1 MKRWKKALSGL
12 LMAALMVTGISFPEN
27 VFAVSAGMDG
37 LPSVVNSGI
46 GKMVDKSSTIDG
58 TYNFT
63 PVIGANTKIRFGCSD
78 GSGSWD
84 NKFCLNAEQHAH
96 ACSQWWPLSNINDGG
111 NTRSFIPYERLK
123 GKMYAEYTN
132 VGNANGLPVTMRIW
146 FLDWQNTDISGYPG
160 YEDVDNVVVSVD
172 NTKGGATP
180 VIDIKGLKW
189 IKVRFSYYD
198 ENGNPLKVKGHFTL
212 SDLDYSQGFY
222 IDGKVDGIYVTK
234 EADDRL
240 IYDARTDA
248 IWSAKKGSNADDGT
262 SPDNPEGWV
271 TYTYEGDSQT
281 MVFYNGGTIQNVDGP
296 GKGLTTVQSYPKD
309 FTFTGGDAIFNG
321 WKGSSRTEATDWHVW
336 NTSEFGYTSE
346 MVMHQTKNVDLVIKK
361 ADETTGE
368 ALKGAEFTVYK
379 MQGGQWVTYTKA
391 EWKDE
396 YKAYR
401 ALNLHAEDSE
411 GGKFKVVET
420 KNPTGYTGTWEH
432 EFTAEKEGVVTLTL
446 DATNARKTGQI
457 TITKTGENNK
467 KLSGAVFEIK
477 AAKDIKTAGGTTLVA
492 ADTVVDTVT
501 TDGNGSAASKQ
512 LELGQYIVKEITA
525 PDGYVLDTTEHAVT
539 LDDSHTSVNVAV
551 QNQKNAI
558 VLQKVSK
565 NDGTVMEGVTFHIW
579 NDDKSYDKTQKTDNN
594 GRITIDGVKDGTWH
608 YQETATKD
616 GYVLDNAVKDFTV
629 SSGKVNGQS
638 NLTITVEN
646 DYTKLDLAKVDSGTG
661 ENISGAKLSL
671 LDSNGRLVESWTSG
685 STPHRIEK
693 LKPGQYTLREDQAPD
708 HYKLADPITFTLESK
723 ADTQTIT
730 MKDMRYADLTI
741 VKKIKAS
748 DITWAHGNPTFIFTV
763 KGKDINGKDRTF
775 QNYVEFTENYVNSH
789 TDGQGYVELSV
800 TWNKIP
806 VGEDYTVTEQDVL
819 RYHLVNVTG
828 TENVTI
834 SKLQEPTKGVAPDK
848 IFSVHANLKAKPTG
862 TSITFENQ
870 KDDWGTTTHDTS
882 VKNIIPLKS
891 PAKPDLYP
899 CQCLTRVFH

>member
-12 LMAALMVTGISFPEN
+12 LMAALMATGISFPEN
-27 VFAVSAGMDG
+27 VFAASDGMEG
-37 LPSVVNSGI
+37 LPSVYNSGI
-46 GKMVDKSSTIDG
+46 GKIVNKDSVIDG
-58 TYNFT
+58 SYNFT
-63 PVIGANTKIRFGCSD
+63 PVIGSETKITFGCSD
-78 GSGSWD
+78 RSGSWD
-84 NKFCLNAEQHAH
+84 NYFCQNAERYAK
-96 ACSQWWPLSNINDGG
+96 ACSSWWKLADTSRWSNI
-111 NTRSFIPYERLK
+111 RSFVPYENLK

-146 FLDWQNTDISGYPG
+146 FLDWQNTNISGYPG

-492 ADTVVDTVT
+492 ANTVVDTVT

-512 LELGQYIVKEITA
+512 LELGQYIVKEKTA

-565 NDGTVMEGVTFHIW
+565 NDGTVMEGVTFHLW
-579 NDDKSYDKTQKTDNN
+579 NDDKSYDKTQKTDSN

-629 SSGKVNGQS
+629 SDGKVNGQS

-708 HYKLADPITFTLESK
+708 YYKLADPITFTLESK

-828 TENVTI
+828 TENVKI
-834 SKLQEPTKGVAPDK
+834 SKLQEPAKGVAPDK

-882 VKNIIPLKS
+882 VKNIIPLK
-891 PAKPDLYP
+891 
-899 CQCLTRVFH
+899 

>member
-37 LPSVVNSGI
+37 LPSVVDSGI
-46 GKMVDKSSTIDG
+46 GKKVDTNSTIDG

-63 PVIGANTKIRFGCSD
+63 PVIGANTKVSFGSTD
-78 GSGSWD
+78 GTKWD
-84 NKFCLNAEQHAH
+84 NHFCVNGEKYAQV
-96 ACSQWWPLSNINDGG
+96 CSKWWPLSDIGDNG

-146 FLDWQNTDISGYPG
+146 FLDWQNTNISGYPG

-492 ADTVVDTVT
+492 ANTVVDTVT

-512 LELGQYIVKEITA
+512 LELGQYIVKEKTA

-579 NDDKSYDKTQKTDNN
+579 NDDKSYDKTQKTDSN

-629 SSGKVNGQS
+629 SDGKVNGQS

-708 HYKLADPITFTLESK
+708 YYKLADPITFTLESK

-828 TENVTI
+828 TENVKI
-834 SKLQEPTKGVAPDK
+834 SKLQEPAKGVAPDK

-882 VKNIIPLKS
+882 VKNIIPLK
-891 PAKPDLYP
+891 
-899 CQCLTRVFH
+899 

>member
-12 LMAALMVTGISFPEN
+12 LMAALMATGISFPEN
-27 VFAVSAGMDG
+27 VFAASDGMEG
-37 LPSVVNSGI
+37 LPSVYNSGI
-46 GKMVDKSSTIDG
+46 GKIVNKDSVIDG
-58 TYNFT
+58 SYNFT
-63 PVIGANTKIRFGCSD
+63 PVIGSETKITFGCSD
-78 GSGSWD
+78 RSGSWD
-84 NKFCLNAEQHAH
+84 NYFCQNAERYAK
-96 ACSQWWPLSNINDGG
+96 ACSSWWKLADTSRWSNI
-111 NTRSFIPYERLK
+111 RSFVPYENLK

-146 FLDWQNTDISGYPG
+146 FLDWQNTNISGYPG

-281 MVFYNGGTIQNVDGP
+281 MVFYNGRTIQNVDGP

-492 ADTVVDTVT
+492 ANTVVDTVT

-512 LELGQYIVKEITA
+512 LELGQYIVKEKTA

-579 NDDKSYDKTQKTDNN
+579 NDDKSYDKTQKTDSN

-616 GYVLDNAVKDFTV
+616 GYVLDNAAKDFTV
-629 SSGKVNGQS
+629 SDGKVNGQS

-708 HYKLADPITFTLESK
+708 YYKLADPITFTLESK

-828 TENVTI
+828 TENVKI
-834 SKLQEPTKGVAPDK
+834 SKLQEPAKGVAPDK

-882 VKNIIPLKS
+882 VKNIIPLK
-891 PAKPDLYP
+891 
-899 CQCLTRVFH
+899 

>member
-12 LMAALMVTGISFPEN
+12 LMAALMATGISFPEN
-27 VFAVSAGMDG
+27 VFAASDGMEG
-37 LPSVVNSGI
+37 LPSVYNSGI
-46 GKMVDKSSTIDG
+46 GKIVNKDSVIDG
-58 TYNFT
+58 SYNFT
-63 PVIGANTKIRFGCSD
+63 PVIGSETKITFGCSD
-78 GSGSWD
+78 RSGSWD
-84 NKFCLNAEQHAH
+84 NYFCQNAERYAK
-96 ACSQWWPLSNINDGG
+96 ACSSWWKLADTSRWSNI
-111 NTRSFIPYERLK
+111 RSFVPYENLK

-146 FLDWQNTDISGYPG
+146 FLDWQNTNISGYPG

-281 MVFYNGGTIQNVDGP
+281 MVFYNGRTIQNVDGP

-346 MVMHQTKNVDLVIKK
+346 MVMHQTKNVNLVIKK

-396 YKAYR
+396 YKVYR

-492 ADTVVDTVT
+492 ANTVVDTVT

-512 LELGQYIVKEITA
+512 LELGQYIVKEKTA

-565 NDGTVMEGVTFHIW
+565 NDGTVMEGVTFHVW
-579 NDDKSYDKTQKTDNN
+579 NDDKSYDKTQKTDSN
-594 GRITIDGVKDGTWH
+594 GRITIDGVKDGIWH

-629 SSGKVNGQS
+629 SDGKVNGQS

-708 HYKLADPITFTLESK
+708 YYKLADPITFTLESK

-828 TENVTI
+828 TENVKI
-834 SKLQEPTKGVAPDK
+834 SKLQEPAKGVAPDK

-882 VKNIIPLKS
+882 VKNIIPLK
-891 PAKPDLYP
+891 
-899 CQCLTRVFH
+899 

>member
-37 LPSVVNSGI
+37 LPSVYNSGI
-46 GKMVDKSSTIDG
+46 GKIVNKDSVIDG
-58 TYNFT
+58 SYNFT
-63 PVIGANTKIRFGCSD
+63 PVIGSETKITFGCSD
-78 GSGSWD
+78 RSGSWD
-84 NKFCLNAEQHAH
+84 NYFCQNAERYAK
-96 ACSQWWPLSNINDGG
+96 ACSSWWKLADTSRWSNI
-111 NTRSFIPYERLK
+111 RSFVPYENLK

-146 FLDWQNTDISGYPG
+146 FLDWQNTNISGYPG

-391 EWKDE
+391 EWKDK
-396 YKAYR
+396 YKAYQ

-420 KNPTGYTGTWEH
+420 KNPAGYTGTWEH

-492 ADTVVDTVT
+492 ANTVVDTVT

-512 LELGQYIVKEITA
+512 LELGQYIVKEKTA

-579 NDDKSYDKTQKTDNN
+579 NDDKSYDKTQKTDSN

-629 SSGKVNGQS
+629 SDGKVNGQS

-708 HYKLADPITFTLESK
+708 YYKLADPITFTLESK

-828 TENVTI
+828 TENVKI
-834 SKLQEPTKGVAPDK
+834 SKLQEPAKGVAPDK

-882 VKNIIPLKS
+882 VKNIIPLK
-891 PAKPDLYP
+891 
-899 CQCLTRVFH
+899 

>member
-12 LMAALMVTGISFPEN
+12 LMAALMATGISFPEN
-27 VFAVSAGMDG
+27 VFAASDGMEG
-37 LPSVVNSGI
+37 LPSVYNSGI
-46 GKMVDKSSTIDG
+46 GKIVNKDSVIDG
-58 TYNFT
+58 SYNFT
-63 PVIGANTKIRFGCSD
+63 PVIGSETKITFGCSD
-78 GSGSWD
+78 RSGSWD
-84 NKFCLNAEQHAH
+84 NYFCQNAERYAK
-96 ACSQWWPLSNINDGG
+96 ACSSWWKLADTSRWSNI
-111 NTRSFIPYERLK
+111 RSFVPYENLK

-146 FLDWQNTDISGYPG
+146 FLDWQNTNISGYPG

-492 ADTVVDTVT
+492 ANTVVDTVT

-512 LELGQYIVKEITA
+512 LELGQYIVKEKTA

-579 NDDKSYDKTQKTDNN
+579 NDDKSYDKTQKTDSN

-629 SSGKVNGQS
+629 SDGKVNGQS

-828 TENVTI
+828 TENVKI
-834 SKLQEPTKGVAPDK
+834 SKLQEPAKGVAPDK

-882 VKNIIPLKS
+882 VKNIIPLK
-891 PAKPDLYP
+891 
-899 CQCLTRVFH
+899 

>member
-12 LMAALMVTGISFPEN
+12 LMAALMATGISFPEN
-27 VFAVSAGMDG
+27 VFAASDGMEG
-37 LPSVVNSGI
+37 LPSVYNSGI
-46 GKMVDKSSTIDG
+46 GKIVNKDSVIDG
-58 TYNFT
+58 SYNFT
-63 PVIGANTKIRFGCSD
+63 PVIGSETKITFGCSD
-78 GSGSWD
+78 RSGSWD
-84 NKFCLNAEQHAH
+84 NYFCQNAERYAK
-96 ACSQWWPLSNINDGG
+96 ACSSWWKLADTSRWSNIS
-111 NTRSFIPYERLK
+111 SFVPYENLK

-146 FLDWQNTDISGYPG
+146 FLDWQNTNISGYPG

-396 YKAYR
+396 YKAYQ

-492 ADTVVDTVT
+492 ANTVVDTVT

-512 LELGQYIVKEITA
+512 LELGQYIVKEKTA

-579 NDDKSYDKTQKTDNN
+579 NDDKSYDKTQKTDSN
-594 GRITIDGVKDGTWH
+594 GRITIDGVKDGIWH

-629 SSGKVNGQS
+629 SDGKVNGQS

-708 HYKLADPITFTLESK
+708 YYKLADPITFTLESK

-748 DITWAHGNPTFIFTV
+748 DITWAHGNPTFLFTV

-828 TENVTI
+828 TENVKI
-834 SKLQEPTKGVAPDK
+834 SKLQEPAKGVAPDK

-882 VKNIIPLKS
+882 VKNIIPLK
-891 PAKPDLYP
+891 
-899 CQCLTRVFH
+899 

>member
-12 LMAALMVTGISFPEN
+12 LMAALMATGISFPEN
-27 VFAVSAGMDG
+27 VFAASDGMEG
-37 LPSVVNSGI
+37 LPSVYNSGI
-46 GKMVDKSSTIDG
+46 GKIVNKDSVIDG
-58 TYNFT
+58 SYNFT
-63 PVIGANTKIRFGCSD
+63 PVIGSETKITFRCSD
-78 GSGSWD
+78 RSGSWD
-84 NKFCLNAEQHAH
+84 NYFCQNAEIYAK
-96 ACSQWWPLSNINDGG
+96 ACSSWWKLADTSRWSNI
-111 NTRSFIPYERLK
+111 RSFVPYENLK

-146 FLDWQNTDISGYPG
+146 FLDWQNTNISGYPG

-281 MVFYNGGTIQNVDGP
+281 MVFYNGRTIQNVDGP

-492 ADTVVDTVT
+492 ANTVVDTVT

-512 LELGQYIVKEITA
+512 LELGQYIVKEKTA

-579 NDDKSYDKTQKTDNN
+579 NDDKSYDKTQKTDSN

-629 SSGKVNGQS
+629 SDGKVNGQS

-708 HYKLADPITFTLESK
+708 YYKLADPITFTLESK

-828 TENVTI
+828 TENVKI
-834 SKLQEPTKGVAPDK
+834 SKLQEPAKGVAPDK

-882 VKNIIPLKS
+882 VKNIIPLK
-891 PAKPDLYP
+891 
-899 CQCLTRVFH
+899 

>member
-27 VFAVSAGMDG
+27 VFAASDGMEG
-37 LPSVVNSGI
+37 LPSVYNSGI
-46 GKMVDKSSTIDG
+46 GKIVNKDSVIDG
-58 TYNFT
+58 SYNFT
-63 PVIGANTKIRFGCSD
+63 PVIGSETKITFGCSD
-78 GSGSWD
+78 RSGSWD
-84 NKFCLNAEQHAH
+84 NYFCQNAERYAK
-96 ACSQWWPLSNINDGG
+96 ACSSWWKLADTSRWSNIC
-111 NTRSFIPYERLK
+111 SFVPYENLK

-146 FLDWQNTDISGYPG
+146 FLDWQNTNISGYPG

-281 MVFYNGGTIQNVDGP
+281 MVFYNGRTIQNVDGP

-492 ADTVVDTVT
+492 ANTVVDTVT

-512 LELGQYIVKEITA
+512 LELGQYIVKEKTA

-539 LDDSHTSVNVAV
+539 LDDSHTSVNVAI

-579 NDDKSYDKTQKTDNN
+579 NDDKSYDKTQKTDSN

-629 SSGKVNGQS
+629 SDGKVNGQS

-708 HYKLADPITFTLESK
+708 YYKLADPITFTLESK

-882 VKNIIPLKS
+882 VKNIIPLK
-891 PAKPDLYP
+891 
-899 CQCLTRVFH
+899 

>member
-27 VFAVSAGMDG
+27 VFAVSTGMDG

-46 GKMVDKSSTIDG
+46 GKIVNKDSVIDG
-58 TYNFT
+58 SYNFT
-63 PVIGANTKIRFGCSD
+63 PVIGSETKITFGCSD
-78 GSGSWD
+78 RSGSWD
-84 NKFCLNAEQHAH
+84 NYFCQNAERYAK
-96 ACSQWWPLSNINDGG
+96 ACSSWWKLADTSRWSNI
-111 NTRSFIPYERLK
+111 RSFVPYENLK

-132 VGNANGLPVTMRIW
+132 VGNAKGLPVTMRIW

-391 EWKDE
+391 AWDDSMKN
-396 YKAYR
+396 YKA
-401 ALNLHAEDSE
+401 LGFHAEDSE

-420 KNPTGYTGTWEH
+420 KNPAGYTGTWEH
-432 EFTAEKEGVVTLTL
+432 EFVAKDEGVVTLTL

-492 ADTVVDTVT
+492 ANTVVDTVT

-512 LELGQYIVKEITA
+512 LELGQYIVKEKTA

-579 NDDKSYDKTQKTDNN
+579 NDDKSYDKTQKTDSN
-594 GRITIDGVKDGTWH
+594 GRITIDGVKDGIWH
-608 YQETATKD
+608 CQETATKD

-629 SSGKVNGQS
+629 SDGKVNGQS

-730 MKDMRYADLTI
+730 MKDMRYADLTV

-834 SKLQEPTKGVAPDK
+834 SKLQEPAKGVAPDK

-882 VKNIIPLKS
+882 VKNIIPLK
-891 PAKPDLYP
+891 
-899 CQCLTRVFH
+899 

>member
-12 LMAALMVTGISFPEN
+12 LMAALMATGISFPEN
-27 VFAVSAGMDG
+27 VFAASDGMEG
-37 LPSVVNSGI
+37 LPSVYNSGI
-46 GKMVDKSSTIDG
+46 GKIVNKDSVIDG
-58 TYNFT
+58 SYNFT
-63 PVIGANTKIRFGCSD
+63 PVIGSETKITFGCSD
-78 GSGSWD
+78 RSGSWD
-84 NKFCLNAEQHAH
+84 NYFCQNAERYAK
-96 ACSQWWPLSNINDGG
+96 ACSSWWKLADTSRWSNI
-111 NTRSFIPYERLK
+111 RSFVPYENLK

-146 FLDWQNTDISGYPG
+146 FLDWQNTNISGYPG

-396 YKAYR
+396 YKAYQ

-492 ADTVVDTVT
+492 ANTVVDTVT

-512 LELGQYIVKEITA
+512 LELGQYIVKEKTA

-579 NDDKSYDKTQKTDNN
+579 NDDKSYDKTQKTDSN

-629 SSGKVNGQS
+629 SDGKVNGQS

-708 HYKLADPITFTLESK
+708 YYKLADPITFTLESK

-882 VKNIIPLKS
+882 VKNIIPLK
-891 PAKPDLYP
+891 
-899 CQCLTRVFH
+899 

>member
-27 VFAVSAGMDG
+27 VFAVSEGMDG
-37 LPSVVNSGI
+37 LPSVVDSGI
-46 GKMVDKSSTIDG
+46 GKKVDTNSTIDG

-63 PVIGANTKIRFGCSD
+63 PVIGANTKVSFGSTD
-78 GSGSWD
+78 DTKWD
-84 NKFCLNAEQHAH
+84 NKFCVNGEKYAQV
-96 ACSQWWPLSNINDGG
+96 CSKWWPLSNISDNGG
-111 NTRSFIPYERLK
+111 NTHSFIPYERLK

-146 FLDWQNTDISGYPG
+146 FLDWQNTNISGYPG

-396 YKAYR
+396 YKTYQ

-492 ADTVVDTVT
+492 ANTVVDTVT

-512 LELGQYIVKEITA
+512 LELGQYIVKEKTA

-579 NDDKSYDKTQKTDNN
+579 NDDKSYDKTQKTDSN

-629 SSGKVNGQS
+629 SDGKVNGQS

-708 HYKLADPITFTLESK
+708 YYKLADPITFTLESK

-828 TENVTI
+828 TENVKI
-834 SKLQEPTKGVAPDK
+834 SKLQEPAKGVAPDK

-882 VKNIIPLKS
+882 VKNIIPLK
-891 PAKPDLYP
+891 
-899 CQCLTRVFH
+899 

>member
-27 VFAVSAGMDG
+27 VFAVSEGMDG
-37 LPSVVNSGI
+37 LPSVVDSGI
-46 GKMVDKSSTIDG
+46 GKKVDTNSTIDG

-63 PVIGANTKIRFGCSD
+63 PVIGANTKVSFGSTD
-78 GSGSWD
+78 GTKWD
-84 NKFCLNAEQHAH
+84 NKFCVNGEKYAQV
-96 ACSQWWPLSNINDGG
+96 CSKWWPLSNISDNGG
-111 NTRSFIPYERLK
+111 NTHSFIPYERLK

-146 FLDWQNTDISGYPG
+146 FLDWQNTNISGYPG

-391 EWKDE
+391 AWEDSMKN
-396 YKAYR
+396 YKA
-401 ALNLHAEDSE
+401 LGLHAEDSE

-420 KNPTGYTGTWEH
+420 KNPAGYTGTWEH
-432 EFTAEKEGVVTLTL
+432 EFVAKDEGVVTLTL

-492 ADTVVDTVT
+492 ANTVVDTVT

-512 LELGQYIVKEITA
+512 LELGQYIVKEKTA

-579 NDDKSYDKTQKTDNN
+579 NDDKSYDKTQKTDSN

-629 SSGKVNGQS
+629 SDGKVNGQS

-708 HYKLADPITFTLESK
+708 YYKLADPITFTLESK

-828 TENVTI
+828 TENVKI
-834 SKLQEPTKGVAPDK
+834 SKLQEPAKGVAPDK

-882 VKNIIPLKS
+882 VKNIIPLK
-891 PAKPDLYP
+891 
-899 CQCLTRVFH
+899 

>member
-27 VFAVSAGMDG
+27 VFAVSEGMDG
-37 LPSVVNSGI
+37 LPSVVDSGI
-46 GKMVDKSSTIDG
+46 GKKVDTNSTIDG

-63 PVIGANTKIRFGCSD
+63 PVIGANTKVSFGSTD
-78 GSGSWD
+78 GTKWD
-84 NKFCLNAEQHAH
+84 NKFCVNGEKYAQV
-96 ACSQWWPLSNINDGG
+96 CSKWWSLSNISDNGG
-111 NTRSFIPYERLK
+111 NTHSFIPYERLK

-396 YKAYR
+396 YKAYQ

-492 ADTVVDTVT
+492 ANTVVDTVT

-512 LELGQYIVKEITA
+512 LELGQYIVKEKTA

-579 NDDKSYDKTQKTDNN
+579 NDDKSYDKTQKTDSN

-629 SSGKVNGQS
+629 SDGKVNGQS

-708 HYKLADPITFTLESK
+708 YYKLADPITFTLESK

-828 TENVTI
+828 TENVKI
-834 SKLQEPTKGVAPDK
+834 SKLQEPAKGVAPDK

-882 VKNIIPLKS
+882 VKNIIPLK
-891 PAKPDLYP
+891 
-899 CQCLTRVFH
+899 

>member
-37 LPSVVNSGI
+37 LPSVVDSGI
-46 GKMVDKSSTIDG
+46 GKKVDTNSTIDG

-63 PVIGANTKIRFGCSD
+63 PVIGANTKVSFGSTD
-78 GSGSWD
+78 GTEWD
-84 NKFCLNAEQHAH
+84 NQFCVNGEKYAQV
-96 ACSQWWPLSNINDGG
+96 CSKWWPLSDIGDNG

-146 FLDWQNTDISGYPG
+146 FLDWQNTNISGYPG

-492 ADTVVDTVT
+492 ANTVVDTVT

-512 LELGQYIVKEITA
+512 LELGQYIVKEKTA

-579 NDDKSYDKTQKTDNN
+579 NDDKSYDKTQKTDSN

-629 SSGKVNGQS
+629 SDGKVNGQS

-708 HYKLADPITFTLESK
+708 YYKLADPITFTLESK

-828 TENVTI
+828 TENVKI
-834 SKLQEPTKGVAPDK
+834 SKLQEPAKGVAPDK

-882 VKNIIPLKS
+882 VKNIIPLK
-891 PAKPDLYP
+891 
-899 CQCLTRVFH
+899 

>member
-27 VFAVSAGMDG
+27 VFAASDGMEG
-37 LPSVVNSGI
+37 LPSVYNSGI
-46 GKMVDKSSTIDG
+46 GKIVNKDSVIDG
-58 TYNFT
+58 SYNFT
-63 PVIGANTKIRFGCSD
+63 PVIGSETKITFGCSD
-78 GSGSWD
+78 RSGSWD
-84 NKFCLNAEQHAH
+84 NYFCQNAERYAK
-96 ACSQWWPLSNINDGG
+96 ACSSWWKLADTSRWSNI
-111 NTRSFIPYERLK
+111 RSFVPYENLK

-146 FLDWQNTDISGYPG
+146 FLDWQNTNISGYPG

-281 MVFYNGGTIQNVDGP
+281 MVFYNGRTIQNVDGP

-396 YKAYR
+396 YKTYR

-477 AAKDIKTAGGTTLVA
+477 AAKDIKTTGGTTLIA

-512 LELGQYIVKEITA
+512 LELGQYIVKEKTA

-565 NDGTVMEGVTFHIW
+565 NDGTVMEGVTFHVW
-579 NDDKSYDKTQKTDNN
+579 NDDKSYDKTQKTDSN

-629 SSGKVNGQS
+629 SDGKVNGQS

-882 VKNIIPLKS
+882 VKNIIPLK
-891 PAKPDLYP
+891 
-899 CQCLTRVFH
+899 

>member
-12 LMAALMVTGISFPEN
+12 LMAALMATGISFPEN
-27 VFAVSAGMDG
+27 VFAASDGMEG
-37 LPSVVNSGI
+37 LPSVYNSGI
-46 GKMVDKSSTIDG
+46 GKIVNKDSVIDG
-58 TYNFT
+58 SYNFT
-63 PVIGANTKIRFGCSD
+63 PVIGSETKITFGCSD
-78 GSGSWD
+78 RSGSWD
-84 NKFCLNAEQHAH
+84 NYFCQNAERYAK
-96 ACSQWWPLSNINDGG
+96 ACSSWWKLADTSRWSNI
-111 NTRSFIPYERLK
+111 RSFVPYENLK

-146 FLDWQNTDISGYPG
+146 FLDWQNTNISGYPG

-281 MVFYNGGTIQNVDGP
+281 MVFYNGRTIQNVDGP

-379 MQGGQWVTYTKA
+379 MQGDQWVTYTKA

-492 ADTVVDTVT
+492 ANTVVDTVT

-512 LELGQYIVKEITA
+512 LELGQYIVKEKTA

-539 LDDSHTSVNVAV
+539 LDDSHTSVNVAI

-565 NDGTVMEGVTFHIW
+565 NDGTVMEGVTFHVW
-579 NDDKSYDKTQKTDNN
+579 NDDKSYDKTQKTDSN

-629 SSGKVNGQS
+629 SDGKVNGQS

-708 HYKLADPITFTLESK
+708 YYKLADPITFTLESK

-730 MKDMRYADLTI
+730 MKDMRYADLTV

-828 TENVTI
+828 TENVKI
-834 SKLQEPTKGVAPDK
+834 SKLQEPAKGVAPDK

-882 VKNIIPLKS
+882 VKNIIPLK
-891 PAKPDLYP
+891 
-899 CQCLTRVFH
+899 

>member
-37 LPSVVNSGI
+37 LPSVYNSGI
-46 GKMVDKSSTIDG
+46 GKIVNKDSVIDG
-58 TYNFT
+58 SYNFT
-63 PVIGANTKIRFGCSD
+63 PVIGSETKITFGCSD
-78 GSGSWD
+78 RSGSWD
-84 NKFCLNAEQHAH
+84 NYFCQNAERYAK
-96 ACSQWWPLSNINDGG
+96 ACSSWWKLADTSRWSNI
-111 NTRSFIPYERLK
+111 RSFVPYENLK

-146 FLDWQNTDISGYPG
+146 FLDWQNTNISGYPG

-492 ADTVVDTVT
+492 ANTVVDTVT

-512 LELGQYIVKEITA
+512 LELGQYIVKEKTA

-579 NDDKSYDKTQKTDNN
+579 NDDKSYDKTQKTDSN

-629 SSGKVNGQS
+629 SDGKVNGQS

-708 HYKLADPITFTLESK
+708 YYKLADPITFTLESK

-730 MKDMRYADLTI
+730 MKDMRYADLTV

-828 TENVTI
+828 TENVKI
-834 SKLQEPTKGVAPDK
+834 SKLQEPAKGVAPDK

-882 VKNIIPLKS
+882 VKNIIPLK
-891 PAKPDLYP
+891 
-899 CQCLTRVFH
+899 

>member
-27 VFAVSAGMDG
+27 VFAVSEGMDG
-37 LPSVVNSGI
+37 LPSVVDSGI
-46 GKMVDKSSTIDG
+46 GKKVDTNSTIDG

-63 PVIGANTKIRFGCSD
+63 PVIGANTKVSFGSTD
-78 GSGSWD
+78 GTKWD
-84 NKFCLNAEQHAH
+84 NKFCVNGEKYAQV
-96 ACSQWWPLSNINDGG
+96 CSKWWPLSNISDNGG
-111 NTRSFIPYERLK
+111 NTHSFIPYERLK

-146 FLDWQNTDISGYPG
+146 FLDWQNTNISGYPG

-391 EWKDE
+391 EWKDK

-432 EFTAEKEGVVTLTL
+432 EFVAKDEGVVTLTL

-477 AAKDIKTAGGTTLVA
+477 AAKDIKTTGGTTLIA

-512 LELGQYIVKEITA
+512 LELGQYIVKEKTA

-565 NDGTVMEGVTFHIW
+565 NDGTVMEGVTFHVW
-579 NDDKSYDKTQKTDNN
+579 NDDKSYDKTQKTDSN

-629 SSGKVNGQS
+629 SDGKVNGQS

-708 HYKLADPITFTLESK
+708 YYKLADPITFTLESK

-828 TENVTI
+828 TENVKI
-834 SKLQEPTKGVAPDK
+834 SKLQEPAKGVAPDK

-882 VKNIIPLKS
+882 VKNIIPLK
-891 PAKPDLYP
+891 
-899 CQCLTRVFH
+899 

>member
-27 VFAVSAGMDG
+27 VFAVSEGMDG
-37 LPSVVNSGI
+37 LPSVVDSGI

-63 PVIGANTKIRFGCSD
+63 PVIGANTKVSFGSTD
-78 GSGSWD
+78 GTKWD
-84 NKFCLNAEQHAH
+84 NKFCVNGEKYAQV
-96 ACSQWWPLSNINDGG
+96 CSKWWPLSNISDNGG
-111 NTRSFIPYERLK
+111 NTHSFIPYERLK

-146 FLDWQNTDISGYPG
+146 FLDWQNTNISGYPG

-391 EWKDE
+391 AWDDSMKN
-396 YKAYR
+396 YKA
-401 ALNLHAEDSE
+401 LGLHAEDSE

-420 KNPTGYTGTWEH
+420 KNPAGYTGTWEH
-432 EFTAEKEGVVTLTL
+432 EFVAKDEGVVTLTL

-492 ADTVVDTVT
+492 ANTVVDTVT

-512 LELGQYIVKEITA
+512 LELGQYIVKEKTA

-565 NDGTVMEGVTFHIW
+565 NDGTVMEGVTFHVW
-579 NDDKSYDKTQKTDNN
+579 NDDKSYDKTQKTDSN

-629 SSGKVNGQS
+629 SDGKVNGQS

-708 HYKLADPITFTLESK
+708 YYKLADPITFTLESK

-828 TENVTI
+828 TENVKI
-834 SKLQEPTKGVAPDK
+834 SKLQEPAKGVAPDK

-882 VKNIIPLKS
+882 VKNIIPLK
-891 PAKPDLYP
+891 
-899 CQCLTRVFH
+899 

>member
-37 LPSVVNSGI
+37 LPSVYNSGI
-46 GKMVDKSSTIDG
+46 GKIVNKDSVIDG
-58 TYNFT
+58 SYNFT
-63 PVIGANTKIRFGCSD
+63 PVIGSETKITFGCSD
-78 GSGSWD
+78 RSGSWD
-84 NKFCLNAEQHAH
+84 NYFCQNAERYAK
-96 ACSQWWPLSNINDGG
+96 ACSSWWKLADTSRWSNI
-111 NTRSFIPYERLK
+111 RSFVPYENLK

-146 FLDWQNTDISGYPG
+146 FLDWQNTNISGYPG

-492 ADTVVDTVT
+492 ANTVVDTVT

-512 LELGQYIVKEITA
+512 LELGQYIVKEKTA

-579 NDDKSYDKTQKTDNN
+579 NDDKSYDKTQKTDSN

-629 SSGKVNGQS
+629 SDGKVNGQS

-693 LKPGQYTLREDQAPD
+693 LKPGRYTLREDQAPD
-708 HYKLADPITFTLESK
+708 YYKLADPITFTLESK

-882 VKNIIPLKS
+882 VKNIIPLK
-891 PAKPDLYP
+891 
-899 CQCLTRVFH
+899 

>member
-12 LMAALMVTGISFPEN
+12 LMAALMATGISFPEN
-27 VFAVSAGMDG
+27 VFAASDGMEG
-37 LPSVVNSGI
+37 LPSVYNSGI
-46 GKMVDKSSTIDG
+46 GKIVNKDSVIDG
-58 TYNFT
+58 SYNFT
-63 PVIGANTKIRFGCSD
+63 PVIGSETKITFGCSD
-78 GSGSWD
+78 RSGSWD
-84 NKFCLNAEQHAH
+84 NYFCQNAERYAK
-96 ACSQWWPLSNINDGG
+96 ACSSWWKLADTSRWSNI
-111 NTRSFIPYERLK
+111 RSFVPYENLK

-146 FLDWQNTDISGYPG
+146 FLDWQNTNISGYPG

-391 EWKDE
+391 AWDDSMKN
-396 YKAYR
+396 YKA
-401 ALNLHAEDSE
+401 LGLHAEDSE

-420 KNPTGYTGTWEH
+420 KNPAGYTGTWEH
-432 EFTAEKEGVVTLTL
+432 EFVAKDEGVVTLTL

-492 ADTVVDTVT
+492 ANTVVDTVT

-512 LELGQYIVKEITA
+512 LELGQYIVKEKTA

-579 NDDKSYDKTQKTDNN
+579 NDDKSYDKTQKTDSN

-629 SSGKVNGQS
+629 SDGKVNGQS

-708 HYKLADPITFTLESK
+708 YYKLADPITFTLESK

-828 TENVTI
+828 TENVKI
-834 SKLQEPTKGVAPDK
+834 SKLQEPAKGVAPDK

-882 VKNIIPLKS
+882 VKNIIPLK
-891 PAKPDLYP
+891 
-899 CQCLTRVFH
+899 

>member
-27 VFAVSAGMDG
+27 VFAVSEGMDG
-37 LPSVVNSGI
+37 LPSVVDSGI
-46 GKMVDKSSTIDG
+46 GKKVDTNSTIDG

-63 PVIGANTKIRFGCSD
+63 PVIGANTKVSFGSTD
-78 GSGSWD
+78 GTKWD
-84 NKFCLNAEQHAH
+84 NKFCVNGEKYAQV
-96 ACSQWWPLSNINDGG
+96 CSKWWPLSNISDNGG
-111 NTRSFIPYERLK
+111 NTHSFIPYERLK

-146 FLDWQNTDISGYPG
+146 FLDWQNTNISGYPG

-234 EADDRL
+234 EADNRL

-391 EWKDE
+391 AWDDSMKN
-396 YKAYR
+396 YKA
-401 ALNLHAEDSE
+401 LGLHAEDSE

-420 KNPTGYTGTWEH
+420 KNPAGYTGTWEH
-432 EFTAEKEGVVTLTL
+432 EFVAKDEGVVTLTL

-477 AAKDIKTAGGTTLVA
+477 AAKDIKTTGGTTLIA

-512 LELGQYIVKEITA
+512 LELGQYIVKEKTA

-579 NDDKSYDKTQKTDNN
+579 NDDKSYDKTQKTDSD

-629 SSGKVNGQS
+629 SDGKVNGQS

-828 TENVTI
+828 TENVKI
-834 SKLQEPTKGVAPDK
+834 SKLQEPAKGVAPDK

-882 VKNIIPLKS
+882 VKNIIPLK
-891 PAKPDLYP
+891 
-899 CQCLTRVFH
+899 

>member
-37 LPSVVNSGI
+37 LPSVVDSGI
-46 GKMVDKSSTIDG
+46 GKKVDTNSTIDG

-63 PVIGANTKIRFGCSD
+63 PVIGANTKVSFGSTE
-78 GSGSWD
+78 WD
-84 NKFCLNAEQHAH
+84 NQFCVNGEKYAQV
-96 ACSQWWPLSNINDGG
+96 CSKWWPLSDIGDNG

-146 FLDWQNTDISGYPG
+146 FLDWQNTNISGYPG

-492 ADTVVDTVT
+492 ANTVVDTVT

-512 LELGQYIVKEITA
+512 LELGQYIVKEKTA

-539 LDDSHTSVNVAV
+539 LDNSHTSVNVAV

-579 NDDKSYDKTQKTDNN
+579 NDDKSYDKTQKTDSN

-629 SSGKVNGQS
+629 SDGKVNGQS

-708 HYKLADPITFTLESK
+708 YYKLADPITFTLESK

-828 TENVTI
+828 TENVKI
-834 SKLQEPTKGVAPDK
+834 SKLQEPAKGVAPDK

-882 VKNIIPLKS
+882 VKNIIPLK
-891 PAKPDLYP
+891 
-899 CQCLTRVFH
+899 

>member
-37 LPSVVNSGI
+37 LPSVYNSGI
-46 GKMVDKSSTIDG
+46 GKIVNKDSVIDG
-58 TYNFT
+58 SYNFT
-63 PVIGANTKIRFGCSD
+63 PVIGSETKITFGCSD
-78 GSGSWD
+78 RSGSWD
-84 NKFCLNAEQHAH
+84 NYFCQNAERYAK
-96 ACSQWWPLSNINDGG
+96 ACSSWWKLADTSRWSNIC
-111 NTRSFIPYERLK
+111 SFVPYENLK

-146 FLDWQNTDISGYPG
+146 FLDWQNTNISGYPG

-420 KNPTGYTGTWEH
+420 KNPAGYTGTWEH

-492 ADTVVDTVT
+492 ANTVVDTVT

-512 LELGQYIVKEITA
+512 LELGQYIVKEKTA

-579 NDDKSYDKTQKTDNN
+579 NDDKSYDKTQKTDSN

-629 SSGKVNGQS
+629 SDGKVNGQS

-708 HYKLADPITFTLESK
+708 YYKLADPITFTLESK

-828 TENVTI
+828 TENVKI
-834 SKLQEPTKGVAPDK
+834 SKLQEPAKGVAPDK

-882 VKNIIPLKS
+882 VKNIIPLK
-891 PAKPDLYP
+891 
-899 CQCLTRVFH
+899 

>member
-27 VFAVSAGMDG
+27 VFAVSEGMDG
-37 LPSVVNSGI
+37 LPSVVDSGI
-46 GKMVDKSSTIDG
+46 GKKVDTNSTIDG

-63 PVIGANTKIRFGCSD
+63 PVIGANTKVSFGSTD
-78 GSGSWD
+78 GTKWD
-84 NKFCLNAEQHAH
+84 NKFCVNGEKYAQV
-96 ACSQWWPLSNINDGG
+96 CSKWWSLSNISDNGG
-111 NTRSFIPYERLK
+111 NTHSFIPYERLK

-321 WKGSSRTEATDWHVW
+321 WKGSNRTEATDWHVW

-396 YKAYR
+396 YKAYL

-492 ADTVVDTVT
+492 ANTVVDTVT

-512 LELGQYIVKEITA
+512 LELGQYIVKEKTA

-579 NDDKSYDKTQKTDNN
+579 NDDKSYDKTQKTDSN

-629 SSGKVNGQS
+629 SDGKVNGQS

-708 HYKLADPITFTLESK
+708 YYKLADPITFTLESK

-828 TENVTI
+828 TENVKI
-834 SKLQEPTKGVAPDK
+834 SKLQEPAKGVAPDK

-882 VKNIIPLKS
+882 VKNIIPLK
-891 PAKPDLYP
+891 
-899 CQCLTRVFH
+899 

>member
-27 VFAVSAGMDG
+27 VFAVSEGMDG
-37 LPSVVNSGI
+37 LPSVVDSGI
-46 GKMVDKSSTIDG
+46 GKKVDTNSTIDG

-63 PVIGANTKIRFGCSD
+63 PVIGANTKVSFGSTD
-78 GSGSWD
+78 GTKWD
-84 NKFCLNAEQHAH
+84 NKFCVNGEKYAQV
-96 ACSQWWPLSNINDGG
+96 CSKWWSLSNISDNGG
-111 NTRSFIPYERLK
+111 NTHSFIPYERLK

-346 MVMHQTKNVDLVIKK
+346 MVMHQTKNVDLFIKK

-492 ADTVVDTVT
+492 ANTVVDTVT

-512 LELGQYIVKEITA
+512 LELGQYIVKEKTA

-579 NDDKSYDKTQKTDNN
+579 NDDKSYDKTQKTDSN

-629 SSGKVNGQS
+629 SDGKVNGQS

-708 HYKLADPITFTLESK
+708 YYKLADPITFTLESK

-828 TENVTI
+828 TENVKI
-834 SKLQEPTKGVAPDK
+834 SKLQEPAKGVAPDK

-882 VKNIIPLKS
+882 VKNIIPLK
-891 PAKPDLYP
+891 
-899 CQCLTRVFH
+899 

>member
-27 VFAVSAGMDG
+27 VFAVSEGMDG
-37 LPSVVNSGI
+37 LPSVVDSGI
-46 GKMVDKSSTIDG
+46 GKMVDTNSTIDG

-63 PVIGANTKIRFGCSD
+63 PVIGANTKVSFGSTD
-78 GSGSWD
+78 GTKWD
-84 NKFCLNAEQHAH
+84 NKFCVNGEKYAQV
-96 ACSQWWPLSNINDGG
+96 CSKWWPLSNISDNGG
-111 NTRSFIPYERLK
+111 NTHSFIPYERLK

-146 FLDWQNTDISGYPG
+146 FLDWQNTNINGYPG

-379 MQGGQWVTYTKA
+379 MQSGQWVTYTKA

-396 YKAYR
+396 YKAYQ

-420 KNPTGYTGTWEH
+420 KNPAGYTGTWEH

-492 ADTVVDTVT
+492 ANTVVDTVT

-512 LELGQYIVKEITA
+512 LELGQYIVKEKTA

-579 NDDKSYDKTQKTDNN
+579 NDDKSYDKTQKTDSN

-629 SSGKVNGQS
+629 SDGKVNGQS

-708 HYKLADPITFTLESK
+708 YYKLADPITFTLESK

-730 MKDMRYADLTI
+730 MKDMRYADLTV

-828 TENVTI
+828 TENVKI
-834 SKLQEPTKGVAPDK
+834 SKLQEPAKGVAPDK

-882 VKNIIPLKS
+882 VKNIIPLK
-891 PAKPDLYP
+891 
-899 CQCLTRVFH
+899 

>member
-27 VFAVSAGMDG
+27 VFAVSEGMDG
-37 LPSVVNSGI
+37 LPSVVDSGI
-46 GKMVDKSSTIDG
+46 GKKVDTNSTIDG

-63 PVIGANTKIRFGCSD
+63 PVIGANTKVSFGSTD
-78 GSGSWD
+78 GTKWD
-84 NKFCLNAEQHAH
+84 NKFCVNGEKYAQV
-96 ACSQWWPLSNINDGG
+96 CSKWWPLSNISDNGG
-111 NTRSFIPYERLK
+111 NTHSFIPYERLK

-146 FLDWQNTDISGYPG
+146 FLDWQNTNISGYPG

-234 EADDRL
+234 EADNRL

-391 EWKDE
+391 AWDDSMKN
-396 YKAYR
+396 YKA
-401 ALNLHAEDSE
+401 LGLHAEDSE

-420 KNPTGYTGTWEH
+420 KNPAGYTGTWEH
-432 EFTAEKEGVVTLTL
+432 EFVAKDEGVVTLTL

-477 AAKDIKTAGGTTLVA
+477 AAKDIKTTGGTTLIA

-512 LELGQYIVKEITA
+512 LELGQYIVKEKTA

-579 NDDKSYDKTQKTDNN
+579 NDDKSYDKTQKTDSN

-629 SSGKVNGQS
+629 SDGKVNGQS

-708 HYKLADPITFTLESK
+708 YYKLADPITFTLESK

-828 TENVTI
+828 TENVKI
-834 SKLQEPTKGVAPDK
+834 SKLQEPAKGVAPDK
-848 IFSVHANLKAKPTG
+848 IFSVRANLKAKPTG

-882 VKNIIPLKS
+882 VKNIIPLK
-891 PAKPDLYP
+891 
-899 CQCLTRVFH
+899 

>member
-27 VFAVSAGMDG
+27 VFAVSEGMDG
-37 LPSVVNSGI
+37 LPSVVDSGI
-46 GKMVDKSSTIDG
+46 GKKVDTNSTIDG

-63 PVIGANTKIRFGCSD
+63 PVIGANTKVSFDSTD
-78 GSGSWD
+78 GTKWD
-84 NKFCLNAEQHAH
+84 NKFCVHGEKYAQV
-96 ACSQWWPLSNINDGG
+96 CSKWWPLSNISDNGG
-111 NTRSFIPYERLK
+111 NTHSFIPYERLK

-146 FLDWQNTDISGYPG
+146 FLDWQNTNISGYPG

-391 EWKDE
+391 AWDDRMKN
-396 YKAYR
+396 YKA
-401 ALNLHAEDSE
+401 LGLHAEDSE

-420 KNPTGYTGTWEH
+420 KNPAGYTGTWEH
-432 EFTAEKEGVVTLTL
+432 EFVAKDEGVVTLTL

-492 ADTVVDTVT
+492 ANTVVDTVT

-512 LELGQYIVKEITA
+512 LELGQYIVKEKTA

-565 NDGTVMEGVTFHIW
+565 NDGTVMEGVTFHVW
-579 NDDKSYDKTQKTDNN
+579 NDDKSYDKTQKTDSN

-629 SSGKVNGQS
+629 SDGKVNGQS

-708 HYKLADPITFTLESK
+708 YYKLADPITFTLESK

-828 TENVTI
+828 TENVKI
-834 SKLQEPTKGVAPDK
+834 SKLQEPAKGVAPDK

-882 VKNIIPLKS
+882 VKNIIPLK
-891 PAKPDLYP
+891 
-899 CQCLTRVFH
+899 

>member
-12 LMAALMVTGISFPEN
+12 LMAALMATGISFPEN
-27 VFAVSAGMDG
+27 VFAASDGMEG
-37 LPSVVNSGI
+37 LPSVYNSGI
-46 GKMVDKSSTIDG
+46 GKIVNKDSVIDG
-58 TYNFT
+58 SYNFT
-63 PVIGANTKIRFGCSD
+63 PVIGSETKITFGCSD
-78 GSGSWD
+78 RSGSWD
-84 NKFCLNAEQHAH
+84 NYFCQNAESYAK
-96 ACSQWWPLSNINDGG
+96 ACSSWWKLADTSRWSNI
-111 NTRSFIPYERLK
+111 RSFVPYENLK

-146 FLDWQNTDISGYPG
+146 FLDWQNTNISGYPG

-281 MVFYNGGTIQNVDGP
+281 MVFYNGRTIQNVDGP

-379 MQGGQWVTYTKA
+379 MQGDQWVTYTKA

-396 YKAYR
+396 YKTYQ

-492 ADTVVDTVT
+492 ANTVVDTVT

-512 LELGQYIVKEITA
+512 LELGQYIVKEKTA

-539 LDDSHTSVNVAV
+539 LDDSHTSVNVAI

-565 NDGTVMEGVTFHIW
+565 NDGTVMEGVTFHVW
-579 NDDKSYDKTQKTDNN
+579 NDDKSYDKTQKTDSN

-629 SSGKVNGQS
+629 SDGKVNGQS

-708 HYKLADPITFTLESK
+708 YYKLADPITFTLESK

-730 MKDMRYADLTI
+730 MKDMRYADLTV

-828 TENVTI
+828 TENVKI
-834 SKLQEPTKGVAPDK
+834 SKLQEPAKGVAPDK

-882 VKNIIPLKS
+882 VKNIIPLK
-891 PAKPDLYP
+891 
-899 CQCLTRVFH
+899 

>member
-37 LPSVVNSGI
+37 LPSVVDSGI
-46 GKMVDKSSTIDG
+46 GKKVDTNSTIDG

-63 PVIGANTKIRFGCSD
+63 PVIGANTKVSFGSTD
-78 GSGSWD
+78 GTKWD
-84 NKFCLNAEQHAH
+84 NHFCVNGEKYAQV
-96 ACSQWWPLSNINDGG
+96 CSKWWPLSDIGDNG

-146 FLDWQNTDISGYPG
+146 FLDWQNTNISGYPG

-309 FTFTGGDAIFNG
+309 FTFTGVDAIFNG

-346 MVMHQTKNVDLVIKK
+346 MVMHQTKNVNLVIKK

-492 ADTVVDTVT
+492 ANTVVDTVT

-512 LELGQYIVKEITA
+512 LELGQYIVKEKTA

-565 NDGTVMEGVTFHIW
+565 NDGTVMEGVTFHLW
-579 NDDKSYDKTQKTDNN
+579 NDDKSYDKTQKTDSN

-629 SSGKVNGQS
+629 SDGKVNGQS

-730 MKDMRYADLTI
+730 MKDMRYADLTV

-882 VKNIIPLKS
+882 VKNIIPLK
-891 PAKPDLYP
+891 
-899 CQCLTRVFH
+899 

>member
-27 VFAVSAGMDG
+27 VFAVSEGMDG
-37 LPSVVNSGI
+37 LPSVVDSGI
-46 GKMVDKSSTIDG
+46 GKKVDTNSTIDG

-63 PVIGANTKIRFGCSD
+63 PVIGANTKVSFGSTD
-78 GSGSWD
+78 GTKWD
-84 NKFCLNAEQHAH
+84 NKFCVNGEKYAQV
-96 ACSQWWPLSNINDGG
+96 CSKWWPLSNISDNGG
-111 NTRSFIPYERLK
+111 NTHSFIPYERLK

-146 FLDWQNTDISGYPG
+146 FLDWQNTNISGYPG

-391 EWKDE
+391 AWGDSMKN
-396 YKAYR
+396 YKA
-401 ALNLHAEDSE
+401 LGLHAEDSE

-420 KNPTGYTGTWEH
+420 KNPAGYTGTWEH
-432 EFTAEKEGVVTLTL
+432 EFVAKDEGVVTLTL

-492 ADTVVDTVT
+492 ANTVVDTVT

-512 LELGQYIVKEITA
+512 LELGQYIVKEKTA

-579 NDDKSYDKTQKTDNN
+579 NDDKSYDKTQKTDSN
-594 GRITIDGVKDGTWH
+594 GRITIDGVKDGIWH
-608 YQETATKD
+608 CQETATKD

-629 SSGKVNGQS
+629 SDGKVNGQS

-730 MKDMRYADLTI
+730 MKDMRYADLTV

-834 SKLQEPTKGVAPDK
+834 SKLQEPAKGVAPDK

-882 VKNIIPLKS
+882 VKNIIPLK
-891 PAKPDLYP
+891 
-899 CQCLTRVFH
+899 

>member
-27 VFAVSAGMDG
+27 VFAVSEGMDG
-37 LPSVVNSGI
+37 LPSVVDSGI
-46 GKMVDKSSTIDG
+46 GKKVDTNSTIDG

-63 PVIGANTKIRFGCSD
+63 PVIGANTKVSFGSTD
-78 GSGSWD
+78 GTKWD
-84 NKFCLNAEQHAH
+84 NKFCVNGEKYAQV
-96 ACSQWWPLSNINDGG
+96 CSKWWPLSNISDNGG
-111 NTRSFIPYERLK
+111 NTHSFIPYERLK

-146 FLDWQNTDISGYPG
+146 FLDWQNTNISGYPG

-391 EWKDE
+391 AWDDSMKN
-396 YKAYR
+396 YKA
-401 ALNLHAEDSE
+401 LGLHAEDSE

-420 KNPTGYTGTWEH
+420 KNPAGYTGTWEH
-432 EFTAEKEGVVTLTL
+432 EFVAKDEGVVTLTL

-477 AAKDIKTAGGTTLVA
+477 AAKDIKTTGGTTLIA

-512 LELGQYIVKEITA
+512 LELGQYIVKEKTA

-579 NDDKSYDKTQKTDNN
+579 NDDKSYDKTQKTDSN

-629 SSGKVNGQS
+629 SDGKVNGQS

-708 HYKLADPITFTLESK
+708 YYKLADPITFTLESK

-828 TENVTI
+828 TENVKI
-834 SKLQEPTKGVAPDK
+834 SKLQEPAKGVAPDK

-882 VKNIIPLKS
+882 VKNIIPLK
-891 PAKPDLYP
+891 
-899 CQCLTRVFH
+899 

>member
-27 VFAVSAGMDG
+27 VFAVSEGMDG
-37 LPSVVNSGI
+37 LPSVVDSGI
-46 GKMVDKSSTIDG
+46 GKKVDTNSTIDG

-63 PVIGANTKIRFGCSD
+63 PVIGANTKVSFGSTD
-78 GSGSWD
+78 GTKWD
-84 NKFCLNAEQHAH
+84 NKFCVNGEKYAQV
-96 ACSQWWPLSNINDGG
+96 CSKWWPLSDIGDNG

-146 FLDWQNTDISGYPG
+146 FLDWQNTNISGYPG

-346 MVMHQTKNVDLVIKK
+346 MVMHQTKNVNLVIKK

-492 ADTVVDTVT
+492 ANTVVDTVT

-512 LELGQYIVKEITA
+512 LELGQYIVKEKTA

-579 NDDKSYDKTQKTDNN
+579 NDDKSYDKTQKTDSN

-629 SSGKVNGQS
+629 SDGKVNGQS

-708 HYKLADPITFTLESK
+708 YYKLADPITFTLESK

-828 TENVTI
+828 TENVKI
-834 SKLQEPTKGVAPDK
+834 SKLQEPAKGVAPDK

-882 VKNIIPLKS
+882 VKNIIPLK
-891 PAKPDLYP
+891 
-899 CQCLTRVFH
+899 

>member
-27 VFAVSAGMDG
+27 VFAVSTGMDG

-46 GKMVDKSSTIDG
+46 GKIVNKDSVIDG
-58 TYNFT
+58 SYNFT
-63 PVIGANTKIRFGCSD
+63 PVIGSETKITFGCSD
-78 GSGSWD
+78 RSGSWD
-84 NKFCLNAEQHAH
+84 NYFCQNAERYAK
-96 ACSQWWPLSNINDGG
+96 ACSSWWKLADTSRWSNI
-111 NTRSFIPYERLK
+111 RSFVPYENLK

-492 ADTVVDTVT
+492 ANTVVDTVT

-512 LELGQYIVKEITA
+512 LELGQYIVKEKTA

-539 LDDSHTSVNVAV
+539 LDNSHTSVNVAV

-579 NDDKSYDKTQKTDNN
+579 NDDKSYDKTQKTDSN

-629 SSGKVNGQS
+629 SDGKVNGQS

-708 HYKLADPITFTLESK
+708 YYKLADPITFTLESK

-828 TENVTI
+828 TENVKI
-834 SKLQEPTKGVAPDK
+834 SKLQEPAKGVAPDK

-882 VKNIIPLKS
+882 VKNIIPLK
-891 PAKPDLYP
+891 
-899 CQCLTRVFH
+899 

>member
-27 VFAVSAGMDG
+27 VFAVSEGMDG
-37 LPSVVNSGI
+37 LPSVVDSGI
-46 GKMVDKSSTIDG
+46 GKKVDTNSTIDG

-63 PVIGANTKIRFGCSD
+63 PVIGANTKVSFGSTD
-78 GSGSWD
+78 GTKWD
-84 NKFCLNAEQHAH
+84 NKFCVNGEKYAQV
-96 ACSQWWPLSNINDGG
+96 CSKWWPLSNISDNGG
-111 NTRSFIPYERLK
+111 NTHSFIPYERLK

-146 FLDWQNTDISGYPG
+146 FLDWQNTNISGYPG

-234 EADDRL
+234 EADNRL

-391 EWKDE
+391 AWDDSMKS
-396 YKAYR
+396 YKA
-401 ALNLHAEDSE
+401 LGLHAEDSE

-420 KNPTGYTGTWEH
+420 KNPAGYTGTWEH
-432 EFTAEKEGVVTLTL
+432 EFVAKDEGVVTLTL

-477 AAKDIKTAGGTTLVA
+477 AAKDIKTTGGTTLIA

-512 LELGQYIVKEITA
+512 LELGQYIVKEKTA

-579 NDDKSYDKTQKTDNN
+579 NDDKSYDKTQKTDSN

-629 SSGKVNGQS
+629 SDGKVNGQS

-708 HYKLADPITFTLESK
+708 YYKLADPITFTLESK

-828 TENVTI
+828 TENVKI
-834 SKLQEPTKGVAPDK
+834 SKLQEPAKGVAPDK
-848 IFSVHANLKAKPTG
+848 IFSVHVNLKAKPTG

-882 VKNIIPLKS
+882 VKNIIPLK
-891 PAKPDLYP
+891 
-899 CQCLTRVFH
+899 